1 MIQTILIAN
10 RGEIAVRIMRAC
22 REMGIGTV
30 AIYSDV
36 DREARHVR
44 YADRA
49 FPLAGNAPGDTYLRI
64 DKILE
69 IARRSGADAVHPGY
83 GFLAENEA
91 FARACVDAGLTFIGP
106 PPEVIARMGSKTAAR
121 DSAIAAGAPVVP
133 GTQTPVAADV
143 PDADVQ
149 RLADVVG
156 YPLMVKAVAGGGG
169 KGMREVRTAG
179 DLLDAVRTARSEALG
194 AFGDAAVYFERRLQR
209 PRHIEIQLLADQHG
223 TVVPFVERECSVQRR
238 HQKVIEESP
247 APRMDDDLRRR
258 MAEAAASVAR
268 TVGYTNAGTIEFLVD
283 AEDRFYFL
291 EMNTRLQVEHPV
303 TEMVTGVDLV
313 QWQIRIARGERL
325 TVSPEQALTPR
336 GHAIECRVYAE
347 DPDQRFMPRPGRITS
362 LTVPGGPG
370 IRDDS
375 GVEAGFEVPIYYD
388 SMISKLVA
396 WADTREEARRR
407 MLRALGEYHVG
418 GIPTTLPFFRW
429 MLQQPAFIAGELD
442 TTMLDAELERR
453 DGQPFLA
460 TGPAQDETALLA
472 LASSVFLAGRRPTAD
487 RRRRR
492 RRPPLG
498 LGCRR
503 QAVRAEKVEF
513 RVAMR
518 LHIEQDGRV
527 RQVTVTN
534 GRAPGSVDVHVDDT
548 VIACDVRD
556 LGQGRLSLRLTDGS
570 MHDLVVET
578 EAPAGHR
585 VVHVEG
591 VRVRAVVSTRV
602 RRGAS
607 AAGAAVGP
615 LRIVAPMPG
624 KVVRVPVRPG
634 DQVDA
639 RQPVVVIEAM
649 KMENALSAGR
659 AGVVR
664 EVLVQEGMSVE
675 AGRPL
680 VVLE

>member
-1 MIQTILIAN
+1 MKTILIAN

-49 FPLAGNAPGDTYLRI
+49 FPLVGNAPGDTYLRI

-106 PPEVIARMGSKTAAR
+106 TPDVIARMGSKTAAR

-133 GTQTPVAADV
+133 GTQTPVASGV

-149 RLADVVG
+149 RLADAVG

-396 WADTREEARRR
+396 WGGDPRGGATTHVARPRRVPRRR
-407 MLRALGEYHVG
+407 HPDDTAV
-418 GIPTTLPFFRW
+418 LP
-429 MLQQPAFIAGELD
+429 MDAAAAGVHQ
-442 TTMLDAELERR
+442 R
-453 DGQPFLA
+453 
-460 TGPAQDETALLA
+460 
-472 LASSVFLAGRRPTAD
+472 ASSTPRCSTPSSSAAMASPSWRRGRHRTRRHCWRLRRRHSWPVADPPRPRPTPA
-487 RRRRR
+487 
-492 RRPPLG
+492 PPPARAG
-498 LGCRR
+498 LPP
-503 QAVRAEKVEF
+503 
-513 RVAMR
+513 
-518 LHIEQDGRV
+518 
-527 RQVTVTN
+527 
-534 GRAPGSVDVHVDDT
+534 PGSPRSESRIPRGH
-548 VIACDVRD
+548 
-556 LGQGRLSLRLTDGS
+556 
-570 MHDLVVET
+570 
-578 EAPAGHR
+578 APSHR
-585 VVHVEG
+585 
-591 VRVRAVVSTRV
+591 
-602 RRGAS
+602 
-607 AAGAAVGP
+607 
-615 LRIVAPMPG
+615 
-624 KVVRVPVRPG
+624 
-634 DQVDA
+634 
-639 RQPVVVIEAM
+639 
-649 KMENALSAGR
+649 AGR
-659 AGVVR
+659 AGP
-664 EVLVQEGMSVE
+664 
-675 AGRPL
+675 AGHGRQRA
-680 VVLE
+680 